1 MRGRPAATTII
12 QTASPTTSAMIQV
25 TATAYNFSYD
35 AGSSYSLHSTM
46 IQVLTTAFTQ
56 QRCKVA
62 AIHLAMIQVAATAS
76 LSYYTG
82 SSNSL
87 HLA

>member
-1 MRGRPAATTII
+1 
-12 QTASPTTSAMIQV
+12 MIQV

-35 AGSSYSLHSTM
+35 TGSSYSLHSTM
-46 IQVLTTAFTQ
+46 IQVLTTAFTP

-76 LSYYTG
+76 LSYDTG

-87 HLA
+87 HLAMIQVAATAFAQL